1 MVKSIVAF
9 IAASAAVVHEE
20 PLSCSPVVRGCPTD
34 WTKENEVEYKE
45 DEARRKQ
52 AVSRTLE
59 SQRLRELGTKL
70 VATGNDLKDGLEKLQ
85 QSEEIAKA
93 IKGPPTNCFFDVDE
107 DEDDEDDEDDDFGG
121 WFDDVIQMQ
130 SSSSKKKDDL
140 LARADSHFKDLD
152 IEGMRSK
159 FQAISA
165 GVDEPDD
172 KDDKKMHELLVIFTD
187 ANVALKRIHHSLSK
201 LPNTIKMSSLFRL
214 QKDASFMSDMTAD
227 NTSDFDQSNFHE
239 YACRIGM
246 VKAEAGKVWALTN
259 KWDTLKKT
267 NGEMIQKYKAAL
279 KVVKEYV
286 AKIAVAIKST
296 NTMIGKLMSAR
307 PQARFSLAATADGP
321 AGAQTVSLKQ
331 RSFLAIDRE

>member
-20 PLSCSPVVRGCPTD
+20 PLSCWPHPVPHCPKG
-34 WTKENEVEYKE
+34 WTKAKE
-45 DEARRKQ
+45 DKYQEKEAQRKQ
-52 AVSRTLE
+52 AVSHTLKN
-59 SQRLRELGTKL
+59 QTLIGLKTKL
-70 VATGNDLKDGLEKLQ
+70 VATGNIMKKGLDKLQ
-85 QSEEIAKA
+85 ENTEITKE
-93 IKGPPTNCFFDVDE
+93 IKGPPTDCDKDIEDDE
-107 DEDDEDDEDDDFGG
+107 DEDFLGY
-121 WFDDVIQMQ
+121 FDGVP
-130 SSSSKKKDDL
+130 SSSSKKNHDR
-140 LARADSHFKDLD
+140 LARAAPHFKDH
-152 IEGMRSK
+152 IEGMESK
-159 FQAISA
+159 FDVDAIISP
-165 GVDEPDD
+165 GVDKP
-172 KDDKKMHELLVIFTD
+172 DDKKMHELLVIFTD

-286 AKIAVAIKST
+286 AKIAVAIKGT
-296 NTMIGKLMSAR
+296 NTMMGKLMSAR